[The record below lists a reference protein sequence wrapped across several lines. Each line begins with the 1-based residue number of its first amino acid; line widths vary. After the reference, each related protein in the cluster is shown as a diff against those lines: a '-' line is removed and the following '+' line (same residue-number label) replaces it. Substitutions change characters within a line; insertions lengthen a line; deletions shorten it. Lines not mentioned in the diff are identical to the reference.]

1 MRFLLSFQLS
11 ADALQ
16 LSFDALDLAP
26 RAFALPP
33 IQLRGAGQPP
43 LRASD
48 DGGRHLQVAQQSGMR
63 RRTLLPLR
71 FEEQLRLLQQPFT
84 DRPRALA
91 PGGVQKACFAHLRVT
106 LGENV
111 RHPPTVFQALARYRR
126 EELQRHL
133 RQDLPLPH
141 LLLNRLRQNLHQ
153 RQPPRHPTHA
163 AVEAA
168 GQLFQP
174 VAEALLQLRQQP
186 AHFQRRLRFGEAQ
199 RALQQYRRGLAQRP
213 HHRFHRVPPQLLQR
227 RDSLVAVDDH
237 VPIRLIFGRHHHDGR
252 LLAGFRQRG
261 QQPPLPRWMARPQAL
276 PTPVELVELQ
286 SHGGHRCGISMEPP
300 GTGLL
305 RRAGE
310 VLRKPAWNQAPAGG
324 SGLSRCAPGVHP

>member
-1 MRFLLSFQLS
+1 MRFLLSFESL
-11 ADALQ
+11 AHALE
-16 LSFDALDLAP
+16 LSFDAFDLAP
-26 RAFALPP
+26 RTFALPP
-33 IQLRGAGQPP
+33 IQLLGAGQPS

-71 FEEQLRLLQQPFT
+71 FEEQLRRLQQPFAG
-84 DRPRALA
+84 RARTLA
-91 PGGVQKACFAHLRVT
+91 PGGVQKAGFAHLRAS

-111 RHPPTVFQALARYRR
+111 GHPPAVFQALARYRR
-126 EELQRHL
+126 EELHGHL
-133 RQDLPLPH
+133 RRDLPLPH

-153 RQPPRHPTHA
+153 RQPPRHPAHA

-168 GQLFQP
+168 GQLLQP

-186 AHFQRRLRFGEAQ
+186 AHFQRGLRFGEAQ
-199 RALQQYRRGLAQRP
+199 RAVQQYRRGLAQRP
-213 HHRFHRVPPQLLQR
+213 HHRVHRVPPQLLQR
-227 RDSLVAVDDH
+227 RDPFAAVDDH
-237 VPIRLIFGRHHHDGR
+237 VTVRLIFGRHHHDGR
-252 LLAGFRQRG
+252 LLAGLRQRG
-261 QQPPLPRWMARPQAL
+261 QQPPLPRRMARPQAL

-286 SHGGHRCGISMEPP
+286 SHGGHRFGISMEPP

-310 VLRKPAWNQAPAGG
+310 VLRELAWNQPPAGG